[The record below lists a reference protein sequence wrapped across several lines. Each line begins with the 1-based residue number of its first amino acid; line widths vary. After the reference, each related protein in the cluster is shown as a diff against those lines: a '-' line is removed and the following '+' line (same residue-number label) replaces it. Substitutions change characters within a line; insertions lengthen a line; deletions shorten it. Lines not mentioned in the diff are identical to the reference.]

1 MGAGKTKVI
10 SLRIEEELYRELE
23 KYSSKK
29 SIAIA
34 QYVREILYS
43 YHYPTKETI
52 SMLEDNKV
60 KLDSSIENAREYFEK
75 LMEYSDYLR
84 TAIDDFEK
92 KVNSGAIQFP
102 LRREEVQSEK

>member
-10 SLRIEEELYRELE
+10 SLRIEEGLYRELE
-23 KYSSKK
+23 KYSSKRGV
-29 SIAIA
+29 SIA
-34 QYVREILYS
+34 QYMREILYS

-52 SMLEDNKV
+52 SMLEENKV
-60 KLDSSIENAREYFEK
+60 KLDSSIENAREYFER

-84 TAIDDFEK
+84 NAIDDFEK

-102 LRREEVQSEK
+102 LRKGEV